1 MKKFIQLLFTL
12 VLAAGLLLG
21 CSNDTTEETD
31 NTSTENQTQSEETQE
46 QAVHI
51 TISEDIGEEVLSEKD
66 IEIEEGAILMDV
78 LKDNYEIEEDG
89 GFITGIDGVTAEDGE
104 EKYWMYEVNGEMAE
118 VGANEYELE
127 AGDDVVFDLHAV
139 E

>member
-51 TISEDIGEEVLSEKD
+51 TISEDNGEEVLSEKD